1 MAATAVDVRSRL
13 QFLIWYGV
21 MGLGVLMLGMFMAS
35 DQFFAAFVVAGIGW
49 LALLPYHAPI
59 SLHVALATF
68 GSALIVPFLAGRPY
82 LWEMAALLAWTGVP
96 IVIFL
101 RRFPEDFGRLL
112 REHKWVFLGAIL
124 YCAVLLVTMM
134 VRGVGL
140 NILGSAKVGGRL
152 YFQQFI
158 CAIFPLLFLVVKL
171 DERTIIR
178 LLIVQWLL
186 GATYLISDAAFTFGG
201 QLTNLLMFLEI
212 PNDAMN
218 FENLAL
224 RFGVRR
230 FQSLAIFG
238 SSMFLLLLA
247 FNNLDQY
254 IRKRGVWLLPLAI
267 GLFSVGLMSG
277 HRVVV
282 LTLGG
287 TVLMVGLAQRFFRI
301 GNAVRVL
308 AIVVTML
315 VTVYATVDLMPRSG
329 QRAVSFL
336 PGLNV
341 DAHTKVDADLTL
353 GLRRSLFRIG
363 FGMIPDYFWV
373 GRGFHKYLT
382 DMPPYHPQ
390 QQTLMFH
397 IDQGV
402 FYNGFIGLMVNTGVF
417 GTVGMLIFL
426 FGVTRVAIRIIR
438 HLRTHGCDD
447 TFSRIAAITA
457 GLWITGVG
465 LFIFLHGDAETAMKT
480 FSLQAGLLIVC
491 DKLLRQRLTEAGAA
505 GAAGA

>member
-1 MAATAVDVRSRL
+1 MSATAVDVRSRL

-49 LALLPYHAPI
+49 LALLPYHAPL
-59 SLHVALATF
+59 SLTLALATY
-68 GSALIVPFLAGRPY
+68 GSALIVPFMAGRPY

-101 RRFPEDFGRLL
+101 RRFPADFGRML
-112 REHKWVFLGAIL
+112 REHKWIFVGAFL
-124 YCAVLLVTMM
+124 YCTVLLVTMM

-140 NILGSAKVGGRL
+140 NVLGASKAGGRL
-152 YFQQFI
+152 YFQQII

-171 DERTIIR
+171 DERTVVR
-178 LLIVQWLL
+178 LMVIQWLL
-186 GATYLISDAAFTFGG
+186 GATYLISDAAFTLGG
-201 QLTNLLMFLEI
+201 QLTNMLMFLEL
-212 PNDAMN
+212 PNDAML

-247 FNNLDQY
+247 FNNLEQY
-254 IRKRGVWLLPLAI
+254 VRRRAIWLLPLSI

-287 TVLMVGLAQRFFRI
+287 VVLLAGVAQRFFRI
-301 GNAVRVL
+301 GNLFRVL
-308 AIVVTML
+308 FVGVAML
-315 VTVYATVDLMPRSG
+315 LAVYGTVDLMPQSA

-336 PGLNV
+336 PGLKV
-341 DAHTKVDADLTL
+341 DAHAKVDADLTL
-353 GLRRSLFRIG
+353 GLRRSLFSIG
-363 FGMIPDYFWV
+363 SSMIPDYFWV
-373 GRGFHKYLT
+373 GRGFHKYMT

-397 IDQGV
+397 LDQGV

-417 GTVGMLIFL
+417 GTLGMLIFL
-426 FGVTRVAIRIIR
+426 YGVTRVAVRIIR
-438 HLRTHGCDD
+438 HLRSHGCND
-447 TFSRIAAITA
+447 TFARIAAIMA
-457 GLWITGVG
+457 GMWITGVV
-465 LFIFLHGDAETAMKT
+465 LFIFLHGDAETAMKP
-480 FSLQAGLLIVC
+480 FSLQAERLIVC
-491 DKLLRQRLTEAGAA
+491 DKLLQQRLTEAGVA
-505 GAAGA
+505 GA